1 MIKGIMSPKISSDVT
16 VQQVG
21 DESLVLDLDSGQIHQ
36 LNETAAWILTRCNGE
51 STLES
56 IVREFADRFSVDT
69 ETAASDVAKTIEQL
83 MQVNVIDSE

>member
-1 MIKGIMSPKISSDVT
+1 MIKGIMSPKISPDVT

-36 LNETAAWILTRCNGE
+36 LNETAAWILARCNGE

-56 IVREFADRFSVDT
+56 IVEEFADRFSVDA